1 MKFENILAE
10 TDGFGRYQ
18 IAIITLLVF
27 SRISLP
33 GHFLLNNF
41 IAAIP
46 SHHCAITSLENEG
59 VFGNLTKEQRLTV
72 SIPKQEDGT
81 FASCHMFP
89 EPQFHLLTS
98 SSNTSALPVIQC
110 QNGWEYNHS
119 TFRSTLVT
127 QFDLVCQTKGLTKV
141 SASIFFAG
149 VMFGAAFYGILCD
162 KYGRKTMLLVSIVS
176 ALVFSIASIISTNFS
191 LFMAFRFLTGF
202 SLSGISIISI
212 VLSLEWVDTE
222 HRTFIAVFGSVTWT
236 LGNLMLAGI
245 AYVITDWRMLIVTV
259 TAPLALAV
267 ATWGWVPE
275 SARWLIVNGRIEAA
289 YRYLQTCARF
299 NGRQD
304 FTARIKPEVRKT
316 GLLFHPERSAATCLK
331 MQIGELHTTLFAVTS
346 GQLGHN
352 YTYLD
357 LIKTPCLRR
366 LTIITGIIWYG
377 VASTYYGISLNIT
390 GFGLSLHM
398 THFIYATV
406 ELPAKV
412 LIYFSLEKLG
422 RQLSQVGT
430 LVLTGVCLIINIIL
444 PKDYWMFRTS
454 VAVLGKGL
462 SEASFTTVF
471 LYTTELFPT
480 VLRSCRQS
488 GLGYSSFVAHLGAC
502 ISPLIMLLEE
512 AWLPLPQVVF
522 GTVVVGS
529 GLVAFLL
536 PETNQ
541 AQLPETIVN
550 IEQER

>member
-72 SIPKQEDGT
+72 SIPKQEEGT

-110 QNGWEYNHS
+110 QNGWEYDHS

-149 VMFGAAFYGILCD
+149 IMFGAAFYGILCD

-191 LFMAFRFLTGF
+191 LFMAFRFLT
-202 SLSGISIISI
+202 GISIISI

-304 FTARIKPEVRKT
+304 FTARIKPE
-316 GLLFHPERSAATCLK
+316 
-331 MQIGELHTTLFAVTS
+331 TLFAVTS

-377 VASTYYGISLNIT
+377 VASTYYGISLNVT

-480 VLRSCRQS
+480 VLRQS
-488 GLGYSSFVAHLGAC
+488 GLGYSSFVARLGAC

-522 GTVVVGS
+522 GTVAVGS

-541 AQLPETIVN
+541 AQLPETIAN
-550 IEQER
+550 IEQERKRSTCITTLEQGELPLKCNDD

>member
-72 SIPKQEDGT
+72 SIPKQEEGT

-110 QNGWEYNHS
+110 QNGWEYDHS

-149 VMFGAAFYGILCD
+149 IMFGAAFYGILCD

-191 LFMAFRFLTGF
+191 LFMAFRFLT
-202 SLSGISIISI
+202 GISIISI

-304 FTARIKPEVRKT
+304 FTARIKPE
-316 GLLFHPERSAATCLK
+316 
-331 MQIGELHTTLFAVTS
+331 TLFAVTS

-377 VASTYYGISLNIT
+377 VASTYYGISLNVT

-480 VLRSCRQS
+480 VLSADR
-488 GLGYSSFVAHLGAC
+488 VAWAIPVLWPAWGRV
-502 ISPLIMLLEE
+502 SPLSLCYWRRHGFPSPRWSLGQWRSAQDWWPSFCQRPIRLNSPR
-512 AWLPLPQVVF
+512 PLRTLSRRERDQPA
-522 GTVVVGS
+522 S
-529 GLVAFLL
+529 
-536 PETNQ
+536 PHWNR
-541 AQLPETIVN
+541 VN
-550 IEQER
+550 FH